1 MRFTAVY
8 REAFGEWG
16 EANTVM
22 FMVVLEKGRISVC
35 SMRALIVRA
44 SAVMALSVSMVA
56 ADELIER
63 FTKDGVYGR
72 ITPNTERYLCTGG
85 LDDPSKPIFKIL
97 NVEVNDK
104 SEITKFD
111 VLNLVGENK
120 IPHPVDLHT
129 IVIAGWKGDYAS
141 IQGVTHTFAA
151 IFMGEMQL
159 DANKERLKTGTYKE
173 TVIWQDNRR
182 PRQYVV
188 MRCRQLQLTDAT

>member
-1 MRFTAVY
+1 
-8 REAFGEWG
+8 
-16 EANTVM
+16 
-22 FMVVLEKGRISVC
+22 
-35 SMRALIVRA
+35 
-44 SAVMALSVSMVA
+44 MVA

-97 NVEVNDK
+97 NIEANDK
-104 SEITKFD
+104 SEITKFN

-120 IPHPVDLHT
+120 IQRPVDLHT

-159 DANKERLKTGTYKE
+159 DANKN
-173 TVIWQDNRR
+173 D
-182 PRQYVV
+182 
-188 MRCRQLQLTDAT
+188 